1 MENATLYTQ
10 VRPAGGE
17 LTSVLVRDG
26 RIQALGGAAPAG
38 VPVVD
43 GGGALLLPGLIDA
56 HAHLDKTMYGMPCA
70 WASTRI
76 GSRRGRS

>member
-26 RIQALGGAAPAG
+26 RIQALGGAAPEG

-56 HAHLDKTMYGMPCA
+56 HAHLDKTMYL
-70 WASTRI
+70 SLI
-76 GSRRGRS
+76 HI